1 MITILGYGD
10 KLSVRPGDSIG
21 FKLSVEDAETVFY
34 ADVVRL
40 RCTDDS
46 PEGPG
51 FREAPV
57 PSAIDGAYPARR
69 QVTWA
74 GSHVL
79 VPSSP
84 TFDRLAAIT
93 LEVWVWPTTPER
105 GTQGLLTR
113 WSQDRG
119 LGLVIDAAG
128 CAALRVGS
136 FELSSGTPLAGRV
149 WTRIAGAFDRA
160 SGRAWLVQRPR
171 EPAPLAHEP
180 ALAEAAVPEAPD
192 AVGLP
197 VVMAAWHG
205 GFSGTGHI
213 PRGLYNGKL
222 ARPSIWSRAFGPER
236 LLAGDLPE
244 RGRVARW
251 DFSLA
256 MESMTAM
263 DAGPNALHGTIE
275 NLPDRAMT
283 GPFWTGETL
292 DWRRNPVEYDA
303 IHFHEDDLLD
313 CRWESDLTW
322 QVPDDTG
329 SGVYALRCR
338 TGTGVER
345 IPFFVVPPADG
356 ARADVAVLMPTATC
370 IVYGNGHF
378 AYDEPLDEM
387 VRGSLVTLSPHDVY
401 LNEHRELGLSSYDT
415 HADGSGVLSVTR
427 HRPILNLRP
436 LGRLWNFNLDM
447 YIVDWLEARGTGYDI
462 ITDEDLHAEGIDLL
476 SPYRVV
482 VTGSHPEYVSWT
494 MMEALHAWRDAG
506 GRLMYLGGNGFYW
519 RISFHPTVAGVI
531 EARRTEGTRSWD
543 VEPGE
548 RHHSFDGALGGL
560 WRYQRYHPNG
570 LLGVGMNSEGFD
582 RCGWYRRTAASRD
595 PRYAWVFDGVPEDA
609 RIGERGV
616 CGGGAAG
623 YETDRM
629 DHGLGTPGNAVL
641 LASSEGLGRYYEL
654 VTEELAFTTPAISAD
669 ENTMVRADMVM
680 FACPNGGAVFSVGSI
695 AWAGGLPVDG
705 YDNHVARITGNVLDR
720 FRDPAPLWT
729 EAPGP
734 VARAVG

>member
-10 KLSVRPGDSIG
+10 RLSVRPGDSIE
-21 FKLSVEDAETVFY
+21 FKLSVEDAERVFH

-40 RCTDDS
+40 RCSDDS

-51 FREAPV
+51 LREAPV
-57 PSAIDGAYPARR
+57 PSAVDGEYPARH
-69 QVTWA
+69 QSAIA
-74 GSHVL
+74 GSHVV

-84 TFDRLAAIT
+84 GLDQLTAFT
-93 LEVWVWPTTPER
+93 LEVWVWPTTPSR
-105 GTQGLLTR
+105 GEQGLLTR
-113 WSQDRG
+113 WSENRG
-119 LGLVIDAAG
+119 VGLFIDAAG
-128 CAALRVGS
+128 CAALRVGA
-136 FELSSGTPLAGRV
+136 FELSSGTPLMTRA
-149 WTRIAGAFDRA
+149 WTRIAGAYDGT
-160 SGRAWLVQRPR
+160 SGRARLVQRPR
-171 EPAPLAHEP
+171 DEAPLAHAP
-180 ALAEAAVPEAPD
+180 AVVEAVVPEAPD
-192 AVGLP
+192 AAGLP

-205 GFSGTGHI
+205 AFRGTRHV
-213 PRGLYNGKL
+213 PRGLCNGKL
-222 ARPSIWSRAFGPER
+222 ARPSIWSRAFEPER

-244 RGRVARW
+244 RECVAHW

-263 DAGPNALHGTIE
+263 DAGPHALHGTIE

-283 GPFWTGETL
+283 GPFWSGETF
-292 DWRRNPVEYDA
+292 DWRRNPAEYDA

-322 QVPDDTG
+322 EVPDDAR

-338 TGTGVER
+338 TGTGTER
-345 IPFFVVPPADG
+345 IPFFVVPPAG
-356 ARADVAVLMPTATC
+356 KPRADVALLMPTATY
-370 IVYGNGHF
+370 IVYGNGHS

-387 VRGSLVTLSPHDVY
+387 MRGSLTTLSPQDVY

-415 HADGSGVLSVTR
+415 HADGSGVLNVTR

-436 LGRLWNFNLDM
+436 LGRLWNFNIDM
-447 YIVDWLEARGTGYDI
+447 YIVDWLEARGTDYDI

-482 VTGSHPEYVSWT
+482 ITGSHPEYVSWN

-519 RISFHPTVAGVI
+519 RISFHPTIAGVI
-531 EARRTEGTRSWD
+531 EARRTEGSRSWD

-560 WRYQRYHPNG
+560 WRYQRYPPHG

-582 RCGWYRRTAASRD
+582 RCGWYRRSAASRD
-595 PRYAWVFDGVPEDA
+595 PRYAWVFDGVSEDT
-609 RIGERGV
+609 RIGDRSV
-616 CGGGAAG
+616 CSGGTAG

-629 DHGLGTPGNAVL
+629 DHRLGTPGNAVL
-641 LASSEGLGRYYEL
+641 LASSEGLSRYYEL

-669 ENTMVRADMVM
+669 ENTMVRADMVL
-680 FACPNGGAVFSVGSI
+680 FDCPNGGAVFSVGSI
-695 AWAGGLPVDG
+695 AWAGGLPIDG
-705 YDNHVARITGNVLDR
+705 YDNDVARITGNVLDR
-720 FRDPAPLWT
+720 FLDPTPL
-729 EAPGP
+729 
-734 VARAVG
+734 

>member
-10 KLSVRPGDSIG
+10 RLSVRPGDSIE
-21 FKLSVEDAETVFY
+21 FKLSVEDTERVFQ

-40 RCTDDS
+40 RCSDDS

-57 PSAIDGAYPARR
+57 PSAVDGEYPARR
-69 QVTWA
+69 QRAIA

-79 VPSSP
+79 VPNSP
-84 TFDRLAAIT
+84 AFDEPSALTF
-93 LEVWVWPTTPER
+93 EVWVWPTTPSSGE
-105 GTQGLLTR
+105 QGLLTR
-113 WSQDRG
+113 WSENRG
-119 LGLVIDAAG
+119 LGLFIDAAG
-128 CAALRVGS
+128 CAALRIGG
-136 FELSSGTPLAGRV
+136 FELSSGIPLMARA
-149 WTRIAGAFDRA
+149 WTRIAGAYDRSA
-160 SGRAWLVQRPR
+160 GLARLVQRPR
-171 EPAPLAHEP
+171 DEAPLAHAP
-180 ALAEAAVPEAPD
+180 ALVEASVPEAPD
-192 AVGLP
+192 AAGLP

-205 GFSGTGHI
+205 GFSGTRHV
-213 PRGLYNGKL
+213 PWGLYNGKL
-222 ARPSIWSRAFGPER
+222 ARPSIWSRAFDAEG

-244 RGRVARW
+244 RERVAHW

-256 MESMTAM
+256 IESTTAM

-283 GPFWTGETL
+283 GPFWTGKTL
-292 DWRRNPVEYDA
+292 DWRRNPAEYDA

-313 CRWESDLTW
+313 CRWETDLTW
-322 QVPDDTG
+322 EVPDDAR

-345 IPFFVVPPADG
+345 IPFFVVPPAG
-356 ARADVAVLMPTATC
+356 RPRADVAFLMPTATY
-370 IVYGNGHF
+370 IVYGNGHS

-387 VRGSLVTLSPHDVY
+387 MRGRLTTLSPQDVY

-415 HADGSGVLSVTR
+415 HADGSGVLNVTR

-436 LGRLWNFNLDM
+436 LGRLWNFNIDM
-447 YIVDWLEARGTGYDI
+447 YIVDWLEARGTGYDV
-462 ITDEDLHAEGIDLL
+462 ITDEDLHAEGLDLL
-476 SPYRVV
+476 SSYRVV
-482 VTGSHPEYVSWT
+482 ITGSHPEYVSWD

-519 RISFHPTVAGVI
+519 RISFHPTVPGVI
-531 EARRTEGTRSWD
+531 EARRTEGSRSWD

-560 WRYQRYHPNG
+560 WRYQRYSPHG

-595 PRYAWVFDGVPEDA
+595 PRYAWVFDGVPEDT
-609 RIGERGV
+609 RIGDRSV
-616 CGGGAAG
+616 CSGGTAG

-629 DHGLGTPGNAVL
+629 DHRLGTPRNAVL
-641 LASSEGLGRYYEL
+641 LASSEGLSRYYEL

-669 ENTMVRADMVM
+669 ENTMVRADMVL
-680 FACPNGGAVFSVGSI
+680 FDCPNGGAVFSVGSI
-695 AWAGGLPVDG
+695 AWAGGLPIDG
-705 YDNHVARITGNVLDR
+705 YDNDTSRITGNVLDR
-720 FRDPAPLWT
+720 FLDPASL
-729 EAPGP
+729 
-734 VARAVG
+734 

>member
-10 KLSVRPGDSIG
+10 KLSARPGDRID
-21 FKLSVEDAETVFY
+21 FKVSVEDTEPVFR

-51 FREAPV
+51 YREAPE
-57 PSAIDGAYPARR
+57 PSAIDGEYPARR
-69 QVTWA
+69 QTSFA
-74 GSHVL
+74 GSHVF

-84 TFDRLAAIT
+84 VLDRLEAAS
-93 LEVWVWPTTPER
+93 LEVWVWPTTPSR
-105 GTQGLLTR
+105 GNQGLLTR

-119 LGLVIDAAG
+119 VGLFIDAAG
-128 CAALRVGS
+128 CAALRIGG
-136 FELSSGTPLAGRV
+136 FELSSGTPLMTRA
-149 WTRIAGAFDRA
+149 WTRIAGACDPA
-160 SGRAWLVQRPR
+160 SGRAWLVQCPR
-171 EPAPLAHEP
+171 DEAPLSHAP
-180 ALAEAAVPEAPD
+180 ALAEAHVPEGPD
-192 AVGLP
+192 AARLP

-205 GFSGTGHI
+205 AFSGTRHV

-222 ARPSIWSRAFGPER
+222 ARPSIWSRAFRPDR
-236 LLAGDLPE
+236 LLAGDLPGSE
-244 RGRVARW
+244 PVARW

-256 MESMTAM
+256 MESITAM

-283 GPFWTGETL
+283 GPFWTGKAL
-292 DWRRNPVEYDA
+292 DWRRNPAEYDA

-313 CRWESDLTW
+313 CRWETDLTW
-322 QVPDDTG
+322 KVPDDAR

-345 IPFFVVPPADG
+345 IPFFVVPPAG
-356 ARADVAVLMPTATC
+356 KSHADVALLMPTATY
-370 IVYGNGHF
+370 IVYGNGHS
-378 AYDEPLDEM
+378 AYDEPQDEM
-387 VRGSLVTLSPHDVY
+387 MRGSLTTLSPEDVY

-415 HADGSGVLSVTR
+415 HADGSGVLAVTR

-436 LGRLWNFNLDM
+436 LGRLWNFNIDM
-447 YIVDWLEARGTGYDI
+447 YIVDWLEARGTDCDV
-462 ITDEDLHAEGIDLL
+462 ITDEDLHSEGIGLL

-482 VTGSHPEYVSWT
+482 ITGSHPEYVSWE
-494 MMEALHAWRDAG
+494 MMEAVHAWRDAG

-519 RISFHPTVAGVI
+519 RISFHPTIAGVI
-531 EARRTEGTRSWD
+531 EARRTEGSRSWD

-560 WRYQRYHPNG
+560 WRYQRYPPHG

-595 PRYAWVFDGVPEDA
+595 PRYAWVFDGVPEDT

-616 CGGGAAG
+616 CSGGTAG

-629 DHGLGTPGNAVL
+629 DHRLGTPGNAVL
-641 LASSEGLGRYYEL
+641 LASSEGLSRYYEL

-669 ENTMVRADMVM
+669 ENTMVRADMVL
-680 FACPNGGAVFSVGSI
+680 FDCPKGGAVFSVGSI
-695 AWAGGLPVDG
+695 AWAGGLPIDG
-705 YDNHVARITGNVLDR
+705 YDNDVARITGNVLDR
-720 FRDPAPLWT
+720 FLDPTPL
-729 EAPGP
+729 
-734 VARAVG
+734 

>member
-10 KLSVRPGDSIG
+10 KLSVRPGDAIA
-21 FKLSVEDAETVFY
+21 FRLSVEDAQSVFR

-40 RCTDDS
+40 RCSDDS
-46 PEGPG
+46 PGGPG
-51 FREAPV
+51 FRETPV
-57 PSAIDGAYPARR
+57 TSAVEGEYPARR
-69 QVTWA
+69 QVSIA

-79 VPSSP
+79 VPSAPAFDEPSAL
-84 TFDRLAAIT
+84 TF
-93 LEVWVWPTTPER
+93 EVWVWPTTPAK
-105 GTQGLLTR
+105 GIQGLFTR
-113 WSQDRG
+113 WSRG
-119 LGLVIDAAG
+119 RGVGLFIDGDG
-128 CAALRVGS
+128 CAALRIGG
-136 FELSSGTPLAGRV
+136 FELSSGTPLMTRT
-149 WTRIAGAFDRA
+149 WTRIAGAWDGA

-171 EPAPLAHEP
+171 DEAPLAHAP
-180 ALAEAAVPEAPD
+180 AVAETSAPD
-192 AVGLP
+192 APDAAGLP

-205 GFSGTGHI
+205 GFSGTRHV
-213 PRGLYNGKL
+213 PQGLYNGKL
-222 ARPSIWSRAFGPER
+222 ARPSFWSRAIGPET

-244 RGRVARW
+244 RECVSHW

-263 DAGPNALHGTIE
+263 DAGPNALHGTIV

-283 GPFWTGETL
+283 GPFWTGRTF
-292 DWRRNPVEYDA
+292 DWRRNPAEYDA

-313 CRWESDLTW
+313 CGWETDLTW
-322 QVPDDTG
+322 QVPGDAR
-329 SGVYALRCR
+329 SGVHALRCR
-338 TGTGVER
+338 TETGVER
-345 IPFFVVPPADG
+345 IPFFVVPPAG
-356 ARADVAVLMPTATC
+356 RPGADVALLMPTATY
-370 IVYGNGHF
+370 IVYGNGHA

-387 VRGSLVTLSPHDVY
+387 MRGVLTTLSPQDVF

-415 HADGSGVLSVTR
+415 HADGSGVLNVTR

-436 LGRLWNFNLDM
+436 LGRLWNFNIDM
-447 YIVDWLEARGTGYDI
+447 YIVDWLEARGTDYDV

-482 VTGSHPEYVSWT
+482 ITGSHPEYVSWD

-519 RISFHPTVAGVI
+519 RISFHPTIAGVI

-560 WRYQRYHPNG
+560 WRYQRYPPHG

-582 RCGWYRRTAASRD
+582 RCGWYRRSAASRD
-595 PRYAWVFDGVPEDA
+595 PRYAWVFDGVSDDA
-609 RIGERGV
+609 PIGKRSV
-616 CGGGAAG
+616 CSGGSAG

-629 DHGLGTPGNAVL
+629 DHRLGTPRNAVL
-641 LASSEGLGRYYEL
+641 LASSEGLSRYYEL

-680 FACPNGGAVFSVGSI
+680 FDCPNGGAVFSVGSI

-705 YDNHVARITGNVLDR
+705 YDNDVARISGNVLDR
-720 FRDPAPLWT
+720 FLDPLPL
-729 EAPGP
+729 
-734 VARAVG
+734 

>member
-10 KLSVRPGDSIG
+10 RLSVRPGDSID
-21 FKLSVEDAETVFY
+21 FKLSVEDTERVFH

-40 RCTDDS
+40 RCSDDS

-57 PSAIDGAYPARR
+57 PSAVDGEYPARR
-69 QVTWA
+69 QTSFA

-79 VPSSP
+79 VPNSP
-84 TFDRLAAIT
+84 AFDEPSALTF
-93 LEVWVWPTTPER
+93 EVWVWPTTPSR
-105 GTQGLLTR
+105 GEQGLLTR
-113 WSQDRG
+113 WSENRG
-119 LGLVIDAAG
+119 LGLFIDAAG
-128 CAALRVGS
+128 CAALRVGA
-136 FELSSGTPLAGRV
+136 FELSSGTPLMART
-149 WTRIAGAFDRA
+149 WTRIAGACDPA
-160 SGRAWLVQRPR
+160 SGRAWLVQQPR
-171 EPAPLAHEP
+171 DEAPLAHAP
-180 ALAEAAVPEAPD
+180 AVVEAIVPEASD
-192 AVGLP
+192 AAGLP

-205 GFSGTGHI
+205 GFSGTRHV

-222 ARPSIWSRAFGPER
+222 ARPSIWSRALDAER

-244 RGRVARW
+244 RQRVAHW

-256 MESMTAM
+256 IESTTAM

-283 GPFWTGETL
+283 GPFWTGKTL
-292 DWRRNPVEYDA
+292 DWRRNPAEYDA

-313 CRWESDLTW
+313 CRWETDLTW
-322 QVPDDTG
+322 EVPDDAR

-345 IPFFVVPPADG
+345 IPFFVVPPAG
-356 ARADVAVLMPTATC
+356 RPRADVAFLMPTATY
-370 IVYGNGHF
+370 IVYGNGHS

-387 VRGSLVTLSPHDVY
+387 MRGRLTTLSPQDVY

-415 HADGSGVLSVTR
+415 HADGSGVLNVTR

-436 LGRLWNFNLDM
+436 LGRLWNFNIDM
-447 YIVDWLEARGTGYDI
+447 YIVDWLEARGTGYDV
-462 ITDEDLHAEGIDLL
+462 ITDEDLHAEGLDLL
-476 SPYRVV
+476 SSYRVV
-482 VTGSHPEYVSWT
+482 ITGSHPEYVSWD

-519 RISFHPTVAGVI
+519 RISFHPTVPGVI
-531 EARRTEGTRSWD
+531 EARRTEGSRSWD

-560 WRYQRYHPNG
+560 WRYQRYSPHG

-595 PRYAWVFDGVPEDA
+595 PRYAWVFDGVPDDT
-609 RIGERGV
+609 RIGDRSV
-616 CGGGAAG
+616 CSGGAAG

-629 DHGLGTPGNAVL
+629 DHRLGTPRNAVL
-641 LASSEGLGRYYEL
+641 LASSEGLSRYYEL

-669 ENTMVRADMVM
+669 ENTMVRADMVL
-680 FACPNGGAVFSVGSI
+680 FDCPNGGAVFSVGSI
-695 AWAGGLPVDG
+695 AWAGGLPIDG
-705 YDNHVARITGNVLDR
+705 YDNDTSRITGNVLDR
-720 FRDPAPLWT
+720 FLDPASL
-729 EAPGP
+729 
-734 VARAVG
+734 